1 MANKS
6 YQDLSTQPSGSIT
19 KIRAEQIKSEDFASG
34 SLAID
39 LEALR
44 GQIKDIIGA
53 ADYKEEIT
61 GEYAKVQIVDLA
73 AHIDAS
79 GASSL
84 AIKQAANVVGA
95 FSVNTDMFKW

>member
-1 MANKS
+1 MSNKI
-6 YQDLSTQPSGSIT
+6 YSGSMEAGVSNT
-19 KIRAEQIKSEDFASG
+19 KMRVEQIKSEDGFT
-34 SLAID
+34 SLSVD

-44 GQIKDIIGA
+44 GQVKDIIGA

-84 AIKQAANVVGA
+84 AI
-95 FSVNTDMFKW
+95 